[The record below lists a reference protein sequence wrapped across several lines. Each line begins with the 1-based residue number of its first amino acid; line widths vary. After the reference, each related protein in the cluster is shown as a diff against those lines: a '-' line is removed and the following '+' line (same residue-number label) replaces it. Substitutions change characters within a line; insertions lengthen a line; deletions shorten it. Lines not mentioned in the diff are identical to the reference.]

1 MELWLFRYDTIVWV
15 DLLSRNPQEPKKMA
29 EKWTG
34 GQLGQ
39 SDDRAN
45 EDSREN
51 GAEMTE
57 NDLNWLEMTGNDIY

>member
-1 MELWLFRYDTIVWV
+1 
-15 DLLSRNPQEPKKMA
+15 MA
-29 EKWTG
+29 ESNRKWTG

-39 SDDRAN
+39 SNDQAN
-45 EDSREN
+45 EDLRKN